1 MEASED
7 FREGVRASI
16 EKRTPQRRGAEPETT
31 MSEQRS
37 IRTADDVRID
47 RREDGIAVVT
57 LNRPERL
64 NALSQMTVRRLCASL
79 DGLATDEAVRV
90 VVITGAGRGFCAGW
104 DLTSPLTDAAGTE
117 LPRPPTV
124 ADYCTGQELFAN
136 MVRRV
141 RSLGKV
147 VIAAVNGVAVGAG
160 FALTLGAD
168 IRIASRAA
176 AFHVGAVR
184 IGLTA
189 GECGISY
196 HLPRLIGA
204 SRAFEVM
211 LTGRPILAEEAERIG
226 LVSRLVDGDAELLPQ
241 ALALAGQVARNSPYS
256 TRHTKQIMWANLDA
270 GSLDSAIE
278 LENRAQVLA
287 LMTEDFQEASAAF
300 VQKRAPVFS
309 GR

>member
-1 MEASED
+1 MNATD
-7 FREGVRASI
+7 DI
-16 EKRTPQRRGAEPETT
+16 QLD
-31 MSEQRS
+31 RS
-37 IRTADDVRID
+37 H
-47 RREDGIAVVT
+47 DGIAVLT

-79 DGLATDEAVRV
+79 DALATDDAVRV
-90 VVITGAGRGFCAGW
+90 VVLTGAGRGFCAGW
-104 DLTSPLTDAAGTE
+104 DLASPLTDATGAERTG
-117 LPRPPTV
+117 PPTV
-124 ADYCTGQELFAN
+124 ADYCVGQELFAG
-136 MVRRV
+136 MVRRL

-176 AFHVGAVR
+176 SFHVGAVR

-211 LTGRPILAEEAERIG
+211 LTGRPIPAEEAERIG
-226 LVSRLVDGDAELLPQ
+226 LVSRLVDDAAELLPQ
-241 ALALAGQVARNSPYS
+241 ALALAAQVLRNSPYA

-270 GSLDSAIE
+270 GGLDAAIE

-287 LMTEDFQEASAAF
+287 LMTEDFKEASAAF